1 MQKLS
6 VKFKNPLVDTS
17 LVPCSG
23 RFALNREETLSAQNI
38 VRADNNSEENLR
50 LPVGGPKATTLVYV
64 LNKNGSPL
72 MPCSP
77 TKARHLLGKNKAK
90 VIRCSPFT
98 IQLLWDCE
106 ENVQTIT
113 LGIDPGYN
121 CMGFSAISS
130 RKELISGEV
139 QLRKDVSKKITK
151 RRMYRRIKRNRLW
164 YRKPRFNNR
173 ASTKKEGWFAP
184 SIQHKLDSQIRLID
198 KIKELLPVSEVI
210 IEVTSFDTQKMQNPE
225 ISGIEYQQGELQG
238 YEIKEYLLEK
248 WGRKCV
254 YCNKTNIPLEVE
266 HIIPKSR
273 EGTNRISNLTL
284 SCSKCNLKKGNKT
297 AIEFGHPEIQKKA
310 NETLKATAFM
320 NIVRW
325 KLIDILNCNWTY
337 GYITKYNRVKL
348 GLEKSHSNDA
358 FVIAGGNGQ
367 QRTLEYKI
375 NQVRRN
381 NRCLQL
387 NRNGFK
393 PAIRRQRYNF
403 QPHDL
408 VRYDSR
414 IYEVKGMF
422 NKGKYIRLRAEHKDI
437 NTKVENV
444 RLYQYKKGWQ
454 FISALSD
461 GVFLPVF
468 R

>member
-6 VKFKNPLVDTS
+6 VELNNAPMDTS
-17 LVPCSG
+17 LVHCSTNPV
-23 RFALNREETLSAQNI
+23 LNREETLSVQDT
-38 VRADNNSEENLR
+38 VLADNNSEENLR
-50 LPVGGPKATTLVYV
+50 LPVGGHKATTLVYV
-64 LNKNGSPL
+64 LNKNGNPL

-90 VIRCSPFT
+90 VVRCSPFT

-130 RKELISGEV
+130 KKELISGEV
-139 QLRKDVSKKITK
+139 QLRKDVSKKLTK
-151 RRMYRRIKRNRLW
+151 RRMYRRNKRSKLW
-164 YRKPRFNNR
+164 YREPRFNNR
-173 ASTKKEGWFAP
+173 KKIEGWFAP
-184 SIQHKLDSQIRLID
+184 SIQYKLDSQIRLID
-198 KIKELLPVSEVI
+198 KIKKLLPISEMI

-238 YEIKEYLLEK
+238 YEVKEYLLEK

-273 EGTNRISNLTL
+273 EGTNRVSNLTL

-297 AIEFGHPEIQKKA
+297 AKEFGHPEIQKKA
-310 NETLKATAFM
+310 DETLKAAAFM

-325 KLIDILNCNWTY
+325 KLIDMLNCNWTY
-337 GYITKYNRVKL
+337 GYITKYNRIKF
-348 GLEKSHSNDA
+348 GLEKSHINDA
-358 FVIAGGNGQ
+358 FIIAGGNGQ
-367 QRTLEYKI
+367 QRTLEYRI
-375 NQVRRN
+375 NQIRRN

-387 NRNGFK
+387 NRKGFA
-393 PAIRRQRYNF
+393 PSIRRRRYNF

-408 VRYDSR
+408 VRYINR

-422 NKGKYIRLRAEHKDI
+422 NKGKYIRLKAEYRDI
-437 NTKVENV
+437 NTKIENI

-454 FISALSD
+454 FISALTD
-461 GVFLPVF
+461 GVFLPIF
-468 R
+468 K